1 MTFGVALEVLRKQS
15 DCWDKITE
23 CSANCEECECHVD
36 ASDLVEAVRTVLDAF
51 GNGSELPNSS
61 GDLIDRAE
69 AQTELQ
75 FAARRYT
82 VAKEAHGEGQVV
94 WSDNLISVT
103 DAMNAL
109 RKVPPVQDKQN
120 SPSLMSGTSNSST
133 KFKPGDKFLLEIGE
147 KRIGLDEYSIVG
159 TDLYVL
165 GSLLKKLTPYEADG
179 DVEFWKRRAKDYEN
193 TVNDLVSK
201 MTKGVKFNCM
211 EMNAEGLT
219 FREEKPSVQA
229 ERKKGKWIPVDE
241 PTINGRC
248 SVCGFESHL
257 CEDDV
262 YGYDYCPN
270 CGARLEVIDDE

>member
-1 MTFGVALEVLRKQS
+1 MMFGVALEVLRKEYKCRIATHCPDS
-15 DCWDKITE
+15 VPVNSC
-23 CSANCEECECHVD
+23 NGCEFYTDSNNVI
-36 ASDLVEAVRTVLDAF
+36 EALKTVLDAF
-51 GNGSELPNSS
+51 GNGSEIPNSS

-82 VAKEAHGEGQVV
+82 VAHEAHGEGQVV

-109 RKVPPVQDKQN
+109 RKVPSVQAQQMI
-120 SPSLMSGTSNSST
+120 PTQMSGTSNSST
-133 KFKPGDKFLLEIGE
+133 KFKPGSKFLLEIGE

-159 TDLYVL
+159 TDLYVW
-165 GSLLKKLTPYEADG
+165 GSLLEKLTPYEP
-179 DVEFWKRRAKDYEN
+179 
-193 TVNDLVSK
+193 T
-201 MTKGVKFNCM
+201 
-211 EMNAEGLT
+211 
-219 FREEKPSVQA
+219 VQA
-229 ERKKGKWIPVDE
+229 EQKKGHWIPVDD
-241 PTINGRC
+241 PSITGRC

-270 CGARLEVIDDE
+270 CGARLEVVDE